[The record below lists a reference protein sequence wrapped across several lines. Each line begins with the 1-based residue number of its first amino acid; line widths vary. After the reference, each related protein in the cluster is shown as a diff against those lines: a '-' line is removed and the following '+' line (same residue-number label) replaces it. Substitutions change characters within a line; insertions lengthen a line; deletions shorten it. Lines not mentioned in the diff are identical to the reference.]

1 MLLLIGISF
10 ASCDDGENPLVQQ
23 LPARG
28 IQEEILSRVNQLRSE
43 GCNCG
48 DTYFPPVGNLAWD
61 QLLEEAALRH
71 SNDMSRTGT
80 FSHVGSDGSS
90 ADQRIRETGYLAS
103 SFGENLA
110 KGYSTV
116 VNVMNGWRTSTGHCK
131 ILMDPNATEMGVS
144 KVGEYWTQILAKPV
158 PPSGK

>member
-1 MLLLIGISF
+1 MLLLIGTLF
-10 ASCDDGENPLVQQ
+10 ASCDESENPLVQQ

-28 IQEEILSRVNQLRSE
+28 IQEEILSHVNRLRTE

-48 DTYFPPVGNLAWD
+48 KTYYPPVGNLSWD
-61 QLLEEAALRH
+61 KKLEDAANRH
-71 SNDMSRTGT
+71 SSDMSQTGT

-90 ADQRIRETGYLAS
+90 ADQRIRDAGYQAL

-144 KVGEYWTQILAKPV
+144 KVGDYWTQILASPAT
-158 PPSGK
+158 GK